1 MRCFR
6 CRGTATETDDTCFV
20 EYGVWKE
27 ETFEVEF
34 NAPVYRCDKCNI
46 IFVCEVIAQKIVA
59 VVEFQPDPN
68 QRSVKNG

>member
-1 MRCFR
+1 MRCFK
-6 CRGTATETDDTCFV
+6 CRGTATETDNTCFV

-46 IFVCEVIAQKIVA
+46 IFVCEVIKGEQNEKAHEKKM
-59 VVEFQPDPN
+59 PN
-68 QRSVKNG
+68 L